1 MSSHRS
7 QHNSESVKREITA
20 IIRKLNDPRI
30 SSKFISILK
39 ISASADSSSFIVF
52 VTAMEGLETAQQAA
66 DGLNS
71 AAGLIRKELG
81 QKMRLRYVPNIKFV
95 ATDAL
100 EKGIELSKKIDEIVN
115 KKNAENTE
123 V

>member
-7 QHNSESVKREITA
+7 QHNSESIKREITA

-30 SSKFISILK
+30 SGKFISILK

-52 VTAMEGLETAQQAA
+52 VTAMEGLETAQQAT

-115 KKNAENTE
+115 KKNTENTE

>member
-30 SSKFISILK
+30 SGKFISILK

-52 VTAMEGLETAQQAA
+52 VTAIEGIEAATQAVE
-66 DGLNS
+66 GLNS
-71 AAGLIRKELG
+71 ATGIIRKELG